1 MLGRQTVPE
10 SVCFFVGAWHRFL
23 ASGALVAFAKPR
35 RPGRWTPECDRRA
48 GRVGVIARVAKRSC
62 RFR

>member
-23 ASGALVAFAKPR
+23 ASGALVPLR
-35 RPGRWTPECDRRA
+35 NRDVRA
-48 GRVGVIARVAKRSC
+48 AGPPNAIVGPAGSA
-62 RFR
+62 